1 MRRAITA
8 TKAVADIRSGMD
20 DSALMD
26 KYGISAQGLQGLF
39 NKLMTAGLI
48 TERDINERGG
58 LMKGSVALDMS
69 EIGFQPAETE
79 PTVALTPKVE
89 ETARITKPIIS
100 SAQAIRDIKSGMD
113 DIALMKKYDIT
124 AKGLQSLFRKLIA
137 AGLITERDIH
147 KRDGLA
153 QGGVELDTGDLAGE
167 PKNERS
173 PISTKPGVRGK
184 IMWEFSTG
192 TSFSSRPVGNSET
205 IFFGADD
212 GNLYAVD
219 LRSGAQKWER
229 KLEGG
234 TVLHHIV
241 EDKTVFAVT
250 EFGYLHALDTT
261 TGEGIWKF
269 KPEIGVYDAPVVK
282 GRIVYVGSLDG
293 TLYAVDASTGREV
306 WSFKVIGTAVSSP
319 TIHQDL
325 ICFGSDSG
333 NLYCVSPK

>member
-1 MRRAITA
+1 MMRRAISA

-39 NKLMTAGLI
+39 NKLMAAGLI
-48 TERDINERGG
+48 TERDIHERGG
-58 LMKGSVALDMS
+58 LVQGSVALDMS
-69 EIGFQPAETE
+69 EVGFRPPETE
-79 PTVALTPKVE
+79 SEVVLKSEVE
-89 ETARITKPIIS
+89 QAAQITKPIIS
-100 SAQAIRDIKSGMD
+100 AAQAIRDIKNGME

-137 AGLITERDIH
+137 AGLLSSNDIH
-147 KRDGLA
+147 
-153 QGGVELDTGDLAGE
+153 
-167 PKNERS
+167 S
-173 PISTKPGVRGK
+173 PISTKPGAKGK
-184 IMWEFSTG
+184 IRWKFSTG
-192 TSFSSRPVGNSET
+192 TSFSSRPVGNFDT
-205 IFFGADD
+205 IYFGADN

-219 LRSGAQKWER
+219 LHSGAQKWEQ

-241 EDKTVFAVT
+241 EDEKVFAVT
-250 EFGYLHALDTT
+250 EFGYLHALDTS

-319 TIHQDL
+319 TIYQDV

-333 NLYCVSPK
+333 NLYCVVPE